1 MSEGRVLTD
10 GSITH
15 QIKSRP
21 HRLEE
26 RVIPPGDER
35 NMAHAL
41 ATLQD
46 VWGLAKRGYAGKAGN
61 APLSRIAAA
70 KGAGK
75 IVPLAY
81 TLESA
86 KKGQVALQT

>member
-1 MSEGRVLTD
+1 VFAD

-26 RVIPPGDER
+26 RVVPPGDER

-46 VWGLAKRGYAGKAGN
+46 VWVLAKRGYAGKAGD
-61 APLSRIAAA
+61 APLSRIAAS

-75 IVPLAY
+75 VAPLAY
-81 TLESA
+81 TLASA
-86 KKGQVALQT
+86 KKAQVVLQT